1 MAPNTQRC
9 VARALYDNV
18 AESPDELAFRRG
30 DVLTVLE
37 QNTMGL
43 EGWWLCALRGRQGIC
58 PGNRL
63 RLLAGVFDTGSQAS
77 SPAPPAGTPTAP
89 ATPTAT
95 PEPMQGKRRSWHVQ
109 PNKVLTPQR
118 FGDVFLYDM
127 PPNRHSPNLDQVQGR
142 YASPRNSTP
151 TSMASDSY
159 DVPPRAVA
167 TPTPSCYDT
176 PSSTP
181 LPAAA
186 PLRPALLRRES
197 TESYDV
203 PRPIGTRSP
212 LSAVLLQQRQLT
224 PSSSASSL
232 TADSVHSGHSAPSSN
247 RSSVASSVASS
258 LASCG
263 NEYDVPRS
271 ANANARVPLGLPLG
285 PSQTYDVPPSA
296 LAHLAHPPRAHP
308 HTPASTPAAAPTP
321 TPTPTPTP
329 RELPLELG
337 SALESL
343 ARLQGEATAAVSR
356 LLGFAGPQWRHREK
370 LEPCLMDIKLAVV
383 RLRTALHDLTEFGEG
398 ALGNAARA
406 SDKGLVLKLRPLIKA
421 LCDADRL
428 VHETTTRLDGLD
440 WSLEALCRD
449 EDDSGRRV
457 TPDALDQLVACAQA
471 LTEDVRQAASTIQG
485 NSTLLFKR
493 ASSPNGS
500 THSGNGEWLEDYDYV
515 NLESKESVAKQ
526 NAEIL
531 DDLPDKLRKS
541 FDGLVRETET
551 LAATDPEQ
559 PEDSMDADDR
569 RILSFYAGQIVT
581 HSAHL
586 THAIDAFL
594 QTVEHNQPPKVF
606 LAHSKFVVLSAHWLV
621 QVGDT
626 VHRNVI
632 RAEVRSR
639 VLSCTNALSEALGST
654 VHKTKKA
661 ALHFPS
667 VTAVQEM
674 VDSVVDISHLARDLK
689 LSMVQASQQV

>member
-1 MAPNTQRC
+1 MRVSKRGGDIDPD
-9 VARALYDNV
+9 AL
-18 AESPDELAFRRG
+18 
-30 DVLTVLE
+30 
-37 QNTMGL
+37 
-43 EGWWLCALRGRQGIC
+43 I
-58 PGNRL
+58 
-63 RLLAGVFDTGSQAS
+63 
-77 SPAPPAGTPTAP
+77 
-89 ATPTAT
+89 
-95 PEPMQGKRRSWHVQ
+95 
-109 PNKVLTPQR
+109 VLTPQR

-127 PPNRHSPNLDQVQGR
+127 PPNRHSPILDQVQGLQGR
-142 YASPRNSTP
+142 YSSPRNSTP
-151 TSMASDSY
+151 TSMVSDSY
-159 DVPPRAVA
+159 DVPPRAIA

-176 PSSTP
+176 PV
-181 LPAAA
+181 PAV

-197 TESYDV
+197 QESYDV

-212 LSAVLLQQRQLT
+212 LSAVMLMQQRTLT

-232 TADSVHSGHSAPSSN
+232 TADSVHSAPSSN

-271 ANANARVPLGLPLG
+271 ARVPSALALS
-285 PSQTYDVPPSA
+285 SQTYDVPPA
-296 LAHLAHPPRAHP
+296 A
-308 HTPASTPAAAPTP
+308 TPASTHAPRGHHGPHHGHHHHHHHPAAPAPAI
-321 TPTPTPTP
+321 TP

-337 SALESL
+337 SALETL
-343 ARLQGEATAAVSR
+343 ARLQGEATSAVSR

-398 ALGNAARA
+398 AFGNAARA
-406 SDKGLVLKLRPLIKA
+406 SDKGLVPKLRPLIKA

-428 VHETTTRLDGLD
+428 VHETTSRLDALD
-440 WSLEALCRD
+440 WSLDALCRD
-449 EDDSGRRV
+449 EEESGRRIS
-457 TPDALDQLVACAQA
+457 PDALDQLVACAQA

-515 NLESKESVAKQ
+515 NLESKETVAKQ
-526 NAEIL
+526 NAEIIE
-531 DDLPDKLRKS
+531 DLPEKLRKS
-541 FDGLVRETET
+541 FDGLVKETET
-551 LAATDPEQ
+551 LAVSVPPE
-559 PEDSMDADDR
+559 PENAVDADDI

-626 VHRNVI
+626 VHRNVA
-632 RAEVRSR
+632 RADVRSR

-654 VHKTKKA
+654 VHRTKKA
-661 ALHFPS
+661 ALQFPS

-689 LSMVQASQQV
+689 LSMVQASQQL

>member
-1 MAPNTQRC
+1 
-9 VARALYDNV
+9 
-18 AESPDELAFRRG
+18 
-30 DVLTVLE
+30 
-37 QNTMGL
+37 
-43 EGWWLCALRGRQGIC
+43 
-58 PGNRL
+58 
-63 RLLAGVFDTGSQAS
+63 
-77 SPAPPAGTPTAP
+77 
-89 ATPTAT
+89 
-95 PEPMQGKRRSWHVQ
+95 
-109 PNKVLTPQR
+109 
-118 FGDVFLYDM
+118 M
-127 PPNRHSPNLDQVQGR
+127 PPNRHSPILDQVQGLQGR
-142 YASPRNSTP
+142 YSSPRNSTP
-151 TSMASDSY
+151 TSMVSDSY
-159 DVPPRAVA
+159 DVPPRAIA

-176 PSSTP
+176 PV
-181 LPAAA
+181 PAV

-197 TESYDV
+197 QESYDV

-212 LSAVLLQQRQLT
+212 LSAVMLMQQRTLT

-232 TADSVHSGHSAPSSN
+232 TADSVHSAPSSN

-271 ANANARVPLGLPLG
+271 ARVPSALALS
-285 PSQTYDVPPSA
+285 SQTYDVPPA
-296 LAHLAHPPRAHP
+296 A
-308 HTPASTPAAAPTP
+308 TPASTHAPRGHHGPHHGHHHHHHHPAAPAPAI
-321 TPTPTPTP
+321 TP

-337 SALESL
+337 SALETL
-343 ARLQGEATAAVSR
+343 ARLQGEATSAVSR

-398 ALGNAARA
+398 AFGNAARA
-406 SDKGLVLKLRPLIKA
+406 SDKGLVPKLRPLIKA

-428 VHETTTRLDGLD
+428 VHETTSRLDALD
-440 WSLEALCRD
+440 WSLDALCRD
-449 EDDSGRRV
+449 EEESGRRIS
-457 TPDALDQLVACAQA
+457 PDALDQLVACAQA

-515 NLESKESVAKQ
+515 NLESKETVAKQ
-526 NAEIL
+526 NAEIIE
-531 DDLPDKLRKS
+531 DLPEKLRKS
-541 FDGLVRETET
+541 FDGLVKETET
-551 LAATDPEQ
+551 LAVSVPPE
-559 PEDSMDADDR
+559 PENAVDADDI

-626 VHRNVI
+626 VHRNVA
-632 RAEVRSR
+632 RADVRSR

-654 VHKTKKA
+654 VHRTKKA
-661 ALHFPS
+661 ALQFPS

-689 LSMVQASQQV
+689 LSMVQASQQL

>member
-1 MAPNTQRC
+1 MPQQELNMVPNTQRC

-43 EGWWLCALRGRQGIC
+43 EGWWLCSMRGRQGIC

-63 RLLAGVFDTGSQAS
+63 RLLAGVFDTGSPAA
-77 SPAPPAGTPTAP
+77 SPAPPSG
-89 ATPTAT
+89 TPTAT
-95 PEPMQGKRRSWHVQ
+95 PEPVQGKRRSWHVQ

-127 PPNRHSPNLDQVQGR
+127 PPNRHSPLLDQVQGR
-142 YASPRNSTP
+142 YSSPRNSTP
-151 TSMASDSY
+151 TSADSY
-159 DVPPRAVA
+159 DVPPRAVP
-167 TPTPSCYDT
+167 TPTCTPTSTPLPACYDT
-176 PSSTP
+176 PAA
-181 LPAAA
+181 AAA

-197 TESYDV
+197 SESYDV

-212 LSAVLLQQRQLT
+212 LSAVLLMQQRQLT

-232 TADSVHSGHSAPSSN
+232 TADSLHSGHSAPSSN

-258 LASCG
+258 LASCS
-263 NEYDVPRS
+263 NEYDVPRRAVGAS
-271 ANANARVPLGLPLG
+271 TPQGM
-285 PSQTYDVPPSA
+285 PSQTYDVPPA
-296 LAHLAHPPRAHP
+296 AFATAATRLHQ
-308 HTPASTPAAAPTP
+308 ASTPVTPVAVTPAPA
-321 TPTPTPTP
+321 P

-356 LLGFAGPQWRHREK
+356 LLGFAGPQWRHRDR

-398 ALGNAARA
+398 ALGNAAKA

-428 VHETTTRLDGLD
+428 VHDTTARLDGLD

-449 EDDSGRRV
+449 ENEDDRGPGRR
-457 TPDALDQLVACAQA
+457 TSPAPDALDQLVACAQA

-493 ASSPNGS
+493 TSSPDGS

-541 FDGLVRETET
+541 FDGLVRESET
-551 LAATDPEQ
+551 LAVAVPVE
-559 PEDSMDADDR
+559 PEDSVDADDR

-632 RAEVRSR
+632 RNEVRSR

-674 VDSVVDISHLARDLK
+674 VDSIVDISHLARDLK
-689 LSMVQASQQV
+689 LSMVQASHQL